1 MPFVACRTEVA
12 GRAADGRART
22 RTRLPLR
29 SNHRPGRQQAAP
41 SISCHAED
49 TQLHVAAP
57 ARAGAVRGHVQAK
70 QGARTLHRSASIGE
84 RPCVGRLWKQRAP
97 RGTSST
103 TWRRHCSPLLV
114 VAAAEV
120 RRCTCRAVHEACA
133 PKAAARSLATGHSAT
148 FDAQAVPLCT
158 SGSTAVQQQ
167 GQGHANTCF
176 SCALSMVNELN
187 GYN

>member
-1 MPFVACRTEVA
+1 M
-12 GRAADGRART
+12 
-22 RTRLPLR
+22 
-29 SNHRPGRQQAAP
+29 
-41 SISCHAED
+41 
-49 TQLHVAAP
+49 HVAAP

-84 RPCVGRLWKQRAP
+84 RPCAGRLWKQRAP

-148 FDAQAVPLCT
+148 FAAQHIVDLVAVLSSSALLV
-158 SGSTAVQQQ
+158 SGVLSSGAWWSTERALWTRTEYIYGRYAQ
-167 GQGHANTCF
+167 GISRTP
-176 SCALSMVNELN
+176 
-187 GYN
+187 